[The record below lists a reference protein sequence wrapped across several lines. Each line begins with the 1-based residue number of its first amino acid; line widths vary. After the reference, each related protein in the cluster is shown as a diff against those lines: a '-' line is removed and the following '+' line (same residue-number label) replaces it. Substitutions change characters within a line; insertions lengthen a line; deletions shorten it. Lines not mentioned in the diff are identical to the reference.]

1 LRQLAVYGGLPYF
14 SISDFTLGKMFV
26 AGGAGSGVSF
36 SPQNGK
42 RQRAVEG
49 ARWQQAWIIA
59 PTIINIITTSDRRE
73 NQLIER
79 GNTAPQRE
87 QRRASGCA

>member
-1 LRQLAVYGGLPYF
+1 MRQLAVYGGLPYF

-59 PTIINIITTSDRRE
+59 PTII
-73 NQLIER
+73 
-79 GNTAPQRE
+79 
-87 QRRASGCA
+87 